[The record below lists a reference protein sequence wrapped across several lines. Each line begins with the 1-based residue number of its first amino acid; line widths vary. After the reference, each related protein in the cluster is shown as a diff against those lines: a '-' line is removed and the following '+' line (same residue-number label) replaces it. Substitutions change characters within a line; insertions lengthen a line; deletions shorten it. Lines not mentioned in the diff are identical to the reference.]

1 MRTLPQVLVQIEKLN
16 IEADRLRAVERD
28 GVLQRIQEAMSVYHI
43 TMEELAT
50 PVKPKAAASPVAKKE
65 NGHPAY
71 THGVHYTDGKQVWV
85 GHAKMPNW
93 LIDHM
98 LKTGKSIGELAVPDK
113 QAKKA

>member
-1 MRTLPQVLVQIEKLN
+1 MRTLPQVLAQIEKLN

-28 GVLQRIQEAMSVYHI
+28 GVLHRIQEAMSVYHI
-43 TMEELAT
+43 TMEELVA
-50 PVKPKAAASPVAKKE
+50 PVKPKASPIKKKK

-71 THGVHYTDGKQVWV
+71 VHGMHYTDGKQVWV

-93 LIDHM
+93 LIEHM
-98 LKTGKSIGELAVPDK
+98 LKTGKAIGELAVPEK